1 MGNERVLEQLEYE
14 ATQAIEE
21 RKAQARRRG
30 EEMGT
35 KLLLPMMMQLL
46 LILVM
51 VMIPA
56 FISM

>member
-1 MGNERVLEQLEYE
+1 MEQLEYE

-35 KLLLPMMMQLL
+35 KLLLPMMLQLL